1 MRIDGGFVP
10 TADGSCLIEMG
21 RTRVIC
27 TACIVPGLPRWRE
40 KQRYAGWLTAEYGM
54 LPAST
59 RERKGRPIGRPDGRS
74 AEIQRLIGR
83 ALRAVVRLEG
93 LGQHTVYIDCD
104 VVEADGGTRAA
115 SVTGAWVALCRAAAK
130 GIDAGT
136 FRRPVLTGAVAAVS
150 VGVIDGRAVLDPD
163 YQEDLAADV
172 DMNVAMTNRGRFV
185 EVQGSAEKA
194 AFGAEQL
201 DAMLG
206 LARRG
211 IRKLLAVQREAV
223 RRSVKR

>member
-1 MRIDGGFVP
+1 MRIDGGFVA

-40 KQRYAGWLTAEYGM
+40 KQGRAGWLTAEYGM
-54 LPAST
+54 LPGST
-59 RERKGRPIGRPDGRS
+59 RERKARPIGRPDGRS

-83 ALRAVVRLEG
+83 ALRTVVRLEG
-93 LGQHTVYIDCD
+93 LGQHTVYLDCD
-104 VVEADGGTRAA
+104 VLAADGGTRAA
-115 SVTGAWVALCRAAAK
+115 SVTGAWVALSQAAAK

-150 VGVIDGRAVLDPD
+150 VGVTDGRAVLDLN
-163 YQEDLAADV
+163 YREDLAADV
-172 DMNVAMTNRGRFV
+172 DMNVAMTNRGTFV
-185 EVQGSAEKA
+185 EVQASAERA
-194 AFGAEQL
+194 AFDAGQL
-201 DAMLG
+201 DAMLV

-223 RRSVKR
+223 RRSVE